1 MSWTKC
7 PKNIHFK
14 GKKDCE
20 RGGNT
25 YNETMTTKNLKNL
38 SQKGLR
44 IYRKKYGNKFEKSQ
58 KGKIVAIEVDSG
70 DVFVGHSAIEAG
82 LKAKSKYPKKLF
94 YFKRVGYPAVHS
106 LKGFVP
112 LTR

>member
-1 MSWTKC
+1 MMTRSMTK
-7 PKNIHFK
+7 
-14 GKKDCE
+14 
-20 RGGNT
+20 
-25 YNETMTTKNLKNL
+25 L

-44 IYRKKYGNKFEKSQ
+44 IYREKYGGKLERSK

-70 DVFVGHSAIEAG
+70 DIFMGNTTIEAG
-82 LKAKSKYPKKLF
+82 LKAKSKHPDKLF

-112 LTR
+112 STR